1 MDKYIQ
7 ECKLLETI
15 NIDFL
20 ADISK
25 SEGWD
30 SFFYEM
36 FELVSVEEKTE
47 EFFIYNRDRLFF
59 FKKKESMEIEI
70 REAADFMN
78 NCKMEELV
86 IIVNQKCGKDTSTLI
101 PKLINYL
108 KDKKIGYQLLSKNQR
123 KFFPKDITEII
134 SIDREH

>member
-7 ECKLLETI
+7 ECRLLETI

-25 SEGWD
+25 SEDWD

-36 FELVSVEEKTE
+36 FELISIEEKTE

-59 FKKKESMEIEI
+59 LKRQESMEIEI
-70 REAADFMN
+70 REATDFMDN
-78 NCKMEELV
+78 SELEELV
-86 IIVNQKCGKDTSTLI
+86 IIVNQKSNKNRSTLI
-101 PKLINYL
+101 PKLISYL
-108 KDKKIGYQLLSKNQR
+108 KERKIGYQLLSKNQK

-134 SIDREH
+134 SIDR

>member
-7 ECKLLETI
+7 KYRLLETI

-25 SEGWD
+25 SEDWD

-36 FELVSVEEKTE
+36 FELVSIEEKAE

-59 FKKKESMEIEI
+59 LKKQESMEIEI
-70 REAADFMN
+70 REAADFMDN
-78 NCKMEELV
+78 SELEELV
-86 IIVNQKCGKDTSTLI
+86 IIVNQKSNKNRSTLI
-101 PKLINYL
+101 PKLISYL
-108 KDKKIGYQLLSKNQR
+108 KEKKIGYQLLSKNQK

-134 SIDREH
+134 SIDR